1 MKWLLK
7 VEIHFELSE
16 SSLNLLTKKM
26 GYLNFRKEYSKSNLK
41 LGYIFIFADE
51 MNVSPRYFIE
61 LSYNGSK
68 YHGWQKQ
75 KNALSVQE
83 ELEKALSTLFRQ
95 PINIMG
101 SGRTDTGVH
110 ALQQFAHFNVDLD
123 FTKAD
128 FLKRMNG
135 LLPDDIAVLNVTSV
149 YDNAHARFDAEFRRY
164 EYHITFRKD
173 PFMIGKAWHCYYNLD
188 LEPMTVAAK
197 YLLGKQDFECFS
209 RKKTDVKTFVCEI
222 NNASWEQT
230 SNGLVFHI
238 QANRF
243 LRGMVR
249 AIVGTLIKIGRGQLE
264 SSSMSEIISSKDRN
278 LAGSAAPAHG
288 LFLSKVKYPDR
299 IFK

>member
-1 MKWLLK
+1 
-7 VEIHFELSE
+7 
-16 SSLNLLTKKM
+16 M

-51 MNVSPRYFIE
+51 MNESPRYFIE
-61 LSYNGSK
+61 LSYDGSN

-75 KNALSVQE
+75 KNAVSVQE
-83 ELEKALSTLFRQ
+83 ELENALSILFRR
-95 PINIMG
+95 PMSIMG
-101 SGRTDTGVH
+101 SGRTDAGVH
-110 ALQQFAHFNVDLD
+110 ALQQFAHFDVNLD
-123 FTKAD
+123 FTKEY
-128 FLKRMNG
+128 FLKRING
-135 LLPDDIAVLNVTSV
+135 LLPDDIAVFDVIPV
-149 YDNAHARFDAEFRRY
+149 HEKAHARFDADFRRY

-173 PFMIGKAWHCYYNLD
+173 PFMIGKAWHCYYDLD
-188 LEPMTVAAK
+188 LEAMASAVPL
-197 YLLGKQDFECFS
+197 LLGRQDFECFS

-222 NNASWEQT
+222 NHASWEQT

-264 SSSMSEIISSKDRN
+264 SSSLSEIISSKDRN

-288 LFLSKVKYPDR
+288 LFLSKVNYPDL
-299 IFK
+299 ILK

>member
-1 MKWLLK
+1 
-7 VEIHFELSE
+7 
-16 SSLNLLTKKM
+16 M

-51 MNVSPRYFIE
+51 MNESPRYFIE
-61 LSYNGSK
+61 LSYDGSK

-75 KNALSVQE
+75 KNAVSVQE
-83 ELEKALSTLFRQ
+83 ELEKALSTLFRC
-95 PINIMG
+95 PMSIMG
-101 SGRTDTGVH
+101 SGRTDAGVH
-110 ALQQFAHFNVDLD
+110 ALQQFAHFDVDLD
-123 FTKAD
+123 FTKEY
-128 FLKRMNG
+128 FLKRING
-135 LLPDDIAVLNVTSV
+135 LLPDDIAVFNVFPVSEK
-149 YDNAHARFDAEFRRY
+149 AHARFDADFRRY

-173 PFMIGKAWHCYYNLD
+173 PFMIGKAWHCYYDLD
-188 LEPMTVAAK
+188 VEAMTLAAK
-197 YLLGKQDFECFS
+197 FLIGKQDFECFS

-230 SNGLVFHI
+230 SSGLVFHI

-249 AIVGTLIKIGRGQLE
+249 AIVGTLIKVGRGQLE
-264 SSSMSEIISSKDRN
+264 SRSMSEIISSKDRN

-288 LFLSKVKYPDR
+288 LFLSKVNYPDR